1 METKTLRAFF
11 KLLCKSL
18 LVMLPLLIL
27 QIYLRSCQLAY
38 SDNEVP
44 YYNWVKKLKGNGFDV
59 VIIGDSTCNAAYL
72 PNILG
77 ENVVN
82 ISLGGVTPI
91 ENYHL
96 FQNYIKNNKKPKVC
110 YISYADM
117 HMQLIDNFYTRVLYS
132 HILTFP
138 QQVEIFSQARKF
150 GETQILVAGWP
161 EKWLSTYFYSPS
173 VYQPSLMAS
182 SFGDRLEHNRHLY
195 HNAGIHL
202 GSYMSRENGVNQA
215 MEPYTKDEFAASDM
229 CSFYYERLIGLC
241 QKEGITVRLVKLPV
255 SPPVTHSQKY
265 VGEFNSFYESL
276 QEKYPGITIDWFQD
290 GFDRQDF
297 ADWHHMN
304 LVGAT
309 RFSQMIRERYPEDFS
324 DAPKS
329 QRTKEGLEDY
339 LNITSSPELKEYLS
353 QQLQSR

>member
-117 HMQLIDNFYTRVLYS
+117 HLQQIDYFYSRVLYS
-132 HILTFP
+132 HILTFS
-138 QQVEIFSQARKF
+138 QEAEILRQAQKF
-150 GETQILVAGWP
+150 NETLILVDNWK
-161 EKWLSTYFYSPS
+161 EKWISTFLYSPA
-173 VYQPSLMAS
+173 VYQPALMAS
-182 SFGDRLEHNRHLY
+182 SFAERLEHNRHMY
-195 HNAGIHL
+195 HNAEIHL
-202 GSYMSRENGVNQA
+202 GSYISRENGESWGVK
-215 MEPYTKDEFAASDM
+215 PYTKNDFIVKPLFE
-229 CSFYYERLIGLC
+229 FYYNRLIELC
-241 QKEGITVRLVKLPV
+241 MQEGITVRLVKLPV

-265 VGEFNSFYESL
+265 KDEFNAFYASL
-276 QEKYPGITIDWFQD
+276 CSNYPRLTLDWFQD
-290 GFDRQDF
+290 EFDQHDF

-309 RFSQMIRERYPEDFS
+309 RFSQLIRERYHQDFS

-339 LNITSSPELKEYLS
+339 LDISSSPELKEYLN